1 VPDFE
6 IKLTGVDVVLAKLDK
21 VGAASW
27 MRAPM
32 AASLIELETYMK
44 HYPPPPDAIQGPAI
58 IPVRS
63 FKTKGGGTVRL
74 RANKASGKGISLQ
87 EASSLRYVR
96 TGKLGQSWT
105 ITVRNTQAELLG
117 KVGTNLKYAPYV
129 QSAALQA
136 RVHEGRWHTDVEA
149 ANKFRDKIIARFRN
163 AVVEVTR

>member
-1 VPDFE
+1 MPDFE

-44 HYPPPPDAIQGPAI
+44 HYPPQLAAIQGPAMS
-58 IPVRS
+58 PVRFTTRGGAGVNFMARS
-63 FKTKGGGTVRL
+63 KGW
-74 RANKASGKGISLQ
+74 SKGRRS
-87 EASSLRYVR
+87 RYVGYER
-96 TGKLGQSWT
+96 TGKLGQSWS

-136 RVHEGRWHTDVEA
+136 RVEKRSSP
-149 ANKFRDKIIARFRN
+149 
-163 AVVEVTR
+163 

>member
-1 VPDFE
+1 MPDFE

-44 HYPPPPDAIQGPAI
+44 HYPPQLAAIQGPAMS
-58 IPVRS
+58 PVRFTTRGGAGVNFMARS
-63 FKTKGGGTVRL
+63 KGW
-74 RANKASGKGISLQ
+74 SKGRRS
-87 EASSLRYVR
+87 RYVGYER
-96 TGKLGQSWT
+96 TGKLGQSWS